1 MVFEVRDYE
10 REQPGGFVPFCLPV
24 FIAEEL
30 AIIDTV
36 ILRTTLTLIA
46 NKKRIFFPE
55 QFFCDNRI
63 ICVQKNIAECSSL
76 APRGL

>member
-1 MVFEVRDYE
+1 LVYLKGLFCGFEVRDYE
-10 REQPGGFVPFCLPV
+10 REQPGGFAHFCLPM

-46 NKKRIFFPE
+46 NNKKKRILFPE
-55 QFFCDNRI
+55 QFF
-63 ICVQKNIAECSSL
+63 
-76 APRGL
+76 